1 VGFVVI
7 DDSARSGVSSEH
19 SVRNQTAGPSATPDV
34 AVYDF
39 ERSATL
45 SREHARALELSFETF
60 SRQWAADL
68 SAKIRV
74 RATVTVE
81 SVRMLTYGEYAQSLP
96 TTTALVVCAMPDS
109 AERMIVQFP
118 TSAATAWIV
127 QMVGGRQAGAL
138 EERTFTPIEQAL
150 VGSLLTD
157 AIALLTRTMDGL
169 LPEGVSI
176 AGIQYNSQFAQV
188 AAASEPVIVAQLE
201 MRLSGRSVS
210 MSIMLPASILSAF
223 RGEATADRTAGP
235 GLVRRHV
242 EETPIEVSLR
252 LAPRTMRPHEVLG
265 LAVGDIVPLP
275 HSADRPLILTVD
287 DLPIATA
294 AVGTAGA
301 RLACVVTTTI
311 SDAGAASDTTTGPS
325 AVSIPATEELV

>member
-1 VGFVVI
+1 MGFVVI
-7 DDSARSGVSSEH
+7 DDSARSGMPTE
-19 SVRNQTAGPSATPDV
+19 GPSAT
-34 AVYDF
+34 AEIAAYDF

-45 SREHARALELSFETF
+45 SREHARALELAFETF
-60 SRQWAADL
+60 SRQWAAEL

-81 SVRMLTYGEYAQSLP
+81 YVTMQSYGEYAQSLP
-96 TTTALVVCAMPDS
+96 TTTALVVCALPDS
-109 AERMIVQFP
+109 SERMIVQFP

-127 QMVGGRQAGAL
+127 QMVGGRPVGAT

-150 VGSLLTD
+150 IGSLMTD
-157 AIALLTRTMDGL
+157 VIALLTGTMDGL
-169 LPEGVSI
+169 LPQGVTI

-188 AAASEPVIVAQLE
+188 AADNEPVIVAQLT
-201 MRLSGRSVS
+201 MRLSGRSVPTS
-210 MSIMLPASILSAF
+210 VMLPASILSAF
-223 RGEATADRTAGP
+223 ASTAPADRSANP
-235 GLVRRHV
+235 ELVRRQV

-252 LAPRTMRPHEVLG
+252 LSPRTMLPREVLG

-275 HSADRPLILTVD
+275 HAADRPLLLLVGD
-287 DLPIATA
+287 QPIATA

-311 SDAGAASDTTTGPS
+311 PDPSTVSVPAS
-325 AVSIPATEELV
+325 EESV